1 MMQSAV
7 ESHCEVPFSGEI
19 EGVRLSGKIDRIV
32 KTADGKWFVIDYK
45 TDEIRESGRSGEGM
59 EGMPGMPEVGEE
71 GGNGHY
77 EEKKAEKYL
86 LQMAVYATA
95 AERILG
101 VPVTPLLYFTKTGRF
116 VKTPGSDTERGFVLK
131 RMKETVEE
139 MIETEKRE

>member
-1 MMQSAV
+1 
-7 ESHCEVPFSGEI
+7 
-19 EGVRLSGKIDRIV
+19 
-32 KTADGKWFVIDYK
+32 WFVIDYK
-45 TDEIRESGRSGEGM
+45 TDEIRESGNGTSGEEM
-59 EGMPGMPEVGEE
+59 EGMPGMAELGEE

-116 VKTPGSDTERGFVLK
+116 VKTPRSDTEREEVLK
-131 RMKETVEE
+131 RMRDTVDE
-139 MIETEKRE
+139 MVETEKRE